1 MSSPSKSGSHLA
13 VMLHAVAGSLL
24 ALAAAPAMAYS
35 VTLCAE
41 RYTQDLPGAA
51 GTPMWGYRL
60 MSGASGESAC
70 GSPAATDAHAPVIT
84 VPTGDTTLAITLVNR
99 LTVPTSIVIAGQSL
113 PADGG
118 APVMAADLA
127 DAPCVP
133 TPSAAASSTDPNNPQ
148 NCRVRSFTGETGAGG
163 SRTYTFNN
171 LRPGTYLYQSGT
183 HPQVQVQMGLAGMV
197 RQDATLAGST
207 GRLLFAN
214 AAAGFDAD
222 VPAVFSEVDV
232 AQHILIDSTLGSAN
246 PASWKAGNN
255 STLNYAPNFFLVN
268 GKVFD
273 GATATDLPVTAP
285 AGARVVLRLAN
296 AGLQSRSL
304 MLNKGT
310 VKLLTED
317 GRPLAAPLEHAT
329 VLLPA
334 GKTHDALLA
343 ATPPATGTDRSL
355 ALFDRRGGAD
365 GGLIARLA
373 MSVPTG
379 PIINPIAAQ
388 VANEGAAYALQIT
401 GSNISTGY
409 SYTGLPTD
417 AAFGSNATGAL
428 SWTPVPTGTPVPTS
442 YNITVTGGD
451 GSTSASQSFTLR
463 VNHTPSIAA
472 AAPVAVSHG
481 TVTVPAP
488 GLLTGAADPDGDA
501 LAAVAVG
508 TPSSGTLTLNAN
520 GGYTWSGPQ
529 PATGTTPVTFSVA
542 SRDPFGLQSAP
553 TTVTLNVAANV
564 APQGGTLGSAA
575 APGYALALKPTIPQ
589 SLNLEIN
596 LAYQL
601 ASPSPLVIPFTTL
614 VNATDADGSIAPA
627 SFVAT
632 SITKVNPTTGAA
644 IGRTGVLGSAFGGA
658 EATATVT
665 VSAQGVATIT
675 FTPRRTGLNTLN
687 FAGNIDTSTTN
698 SAGTYRITYTVRDDQ
713 GALSS
718 PGTIFLRVNRA
729 P

>member
-1 MSSPSKSGSHLA
+1 
-13 VMLHAVAGSLL
+13 MLHAVAGSLL

-70 GSPAATDAHAPVIT
+70 GSPAAADAHAPVIT

-113 PADGG
+113 PSDGG
-118 APVMAADLA
+118 APVSAVDLVGTG
-127 DAPCVP
+127 C
-133 TPSAAASSTDPNNPQ
+133 DPATGTVAERTA
-148 NCRVRSFTGETGAGG
+148 CRVRSFTGETAPGG
-163 SRTYTFNN
+163 SR
-171 LRPGTYLYQSGT
+171 PYLYQSGT

-222 VPAVFSEVDV
+222 VPVVFSEVDV
-232 AQHILIDSTLGSAN
+232 AQHILIDSTLGSLN

-273 GATATDLPVTAP
+273 GATATDLPVSAP

-428 SWTPVPTGTPVPTS
+428 NWTPVPTGTPVPTS

-488 GLLTGAADPDGDA
+488 GLLTGAVDPDGDA

-508 TPSSGTLTLNAN
+508 TPSSGSLTLNAN

-575 APGYALALKPTIPQ
+575 APGYALALKPTIPL

-601 ASPSPLVIPFTTL
+601 VSPSPLVIPFAML

-644 IGRTGVLGSAFGGA
+644 IGRTGVLGGALGGA

>member
-222 VPAVFSEVDV
+222 VPVVFSEVDV
-232 AQHILIDSTLGSAN
+232 AQHILIDSTLGSLN

-428 SWTPVPTGTPVPTS
+428 NWTPVPTGTPVPTS

-488 GLLTGAADPDGDA
+488 GLLTGAVDPDGDA

-508 TPSSGTLTLNAN
+508 TPSSGSLTLNAN

-553 TTVTLNVAANV
+553 TTVTLNVAAN
-564 APQGGTLGSAA
+564 A
-575 APGYALALKPTIPQ
+575 APVAGNDAYTITLARLSLPPPLNVPLSVALPAQVTALTRAV
-589 SLNLEIN
+589 SVLTAND
-596 LAYQL
+596 
-601 ASPSPLVIPFTTL
+601 S
-614 VNATDADGSIAPA
+614 DADGSLNVASIARVAPVPPA
-627 SFVAT
+627 
-632 SITKVNPTTGAA
+632 TTG
-644 IGRTGVLGSAFGGA
+644 
-658 EATATVT
+658 T
-665 VSAQGVATIT
+665 VSA
-675 FTPRRTGLNTLN
+675 RRINPN
-687 FAGNIDTSTTN
+687 SPAGCTTN
-698 SAGTYRITYTVRDDQ
+698 CVTINPGAGQAQASVAFNTTAGTFMLTPHTTVLSVPVPGTYEFRYTIRDDQ
-713 GALSS
+713 NAASNQAVV
-718 PGTIFLRVNRA
+718 RVTVN
-729 P
+729 